1 MARPRTFDETA
12 VLDAAA
18 AQFRV
23 HGYADTSTEQLCE
36 AADVRRSSLYNA
48 FTSKDELFVRALE
61 YYATTM
67 RGYQASILN
76 DASRSGAERL
86 RRLVDAIVD
95 EERIARDDG
104 HAAGCMGVHTLM
116 NPDLRARDER
126 IARILDRDLRERL
139 DLLEDTIR
147 AGRTDGSIPD
157 EGPDVDEGALLVN
170 TVIAGLRV
178 TAQTGITPEVLRRI
192 ALDGLRSLLD

>member
-23 HGYADTSTEQLCE
+23 HGFADTSTEQLCE
-36 AADVRRSSLYNA
+36 AADVRRSSLYNT

-61 YYATTM
+61 HYATTM
-67 RGYQASILN
+67 RAHQETILA
-76 DASRSGAERL
+76 DVALSGAQRI
-86 RRLVDAIVD
+86 RRLVDAIID
-95 EERIARDDG
+95 EERAARSEG

-126 IARILDRDLRERL
+126 IARILDRDLQLRL
-139 DLLEDTIR
+139 GMLEDVIR

-157 EGPDVDEGALLVN
+157 GPDISESALLVN
-170 TVIAGLRV
+170 TLISGIRV
-178 TAQTGITPEVLRRI
+178 TAQTGVSPETLRRI
-192 ALDGLRSLLD
+192 VLDGLRSLLI

>member
-12 VLDAAA
+12 VLEAAA

-61 YYATTM
+61 HYAATM
-67 RGYQASILN
+67 RGHQASILA
-76 DASRSGAERL
+76 DTSLSGAERL
-86 RRLVDAIVD
+86 RKLVTAIVD
-95 EERIARDDG
+95 EERVARGEG

-126 IARILDRDLRERL
+126 IGRILDRDLQERL
-139 DLLEDTIR
+139 GLLEDTIR
-147 AGRTDGSIPD
+147 AGRVDGSVP
-157 EGPDVDEGALLVN
+157 EGPDAGEGALLVN
-170 TVIAGLRV
+170 TLIAGLRV
-178 TAQTGITPEVLRRI
+178 TAQTGVTPEVLHRI
-192 ALDGLRSLLD
+192 ALAGLRSLLA

>member
-48 FTSKDELFVRALE
+48 FTSKDELFVQALE
-61 YYATTM
+61 HYASTM
-67 RGYQASILN
+67 RARQESILT
-76 DASRSGAERL
+76 DASLSGADRL
-86 RRLVDAIVD
+86 RKLVDAIID
-95 EERIARDDG
+95 EERVARDEG

-116 NPDLRARDER
+116 SPDLRARDER
-126 IARILDRDLRERL
+126 IALILERDLRERL
-139 DLLEDTIR
+139 GLLKDTIR
-147 AGRTDGSIPD
+147 VGRADGSIP
-157 EGPDVDEGALLVN
+157 EGPDAGEGALLVN
-170 TVIAGLRV
+170 TLISGIRV
-178 TAQTGITPEVLRRI
+178 TAQTGVTPETLRRI
-192 ALDGLRSLLD
+192 VLDGLRSLLP